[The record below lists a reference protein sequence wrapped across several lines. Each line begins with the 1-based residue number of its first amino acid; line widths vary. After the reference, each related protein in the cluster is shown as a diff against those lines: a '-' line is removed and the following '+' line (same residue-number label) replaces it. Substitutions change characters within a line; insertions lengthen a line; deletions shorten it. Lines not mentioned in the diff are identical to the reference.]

1 MSVLS
6 LKLSPHLKILF
17 SLKWKEKRSWQMPP
31 NVNFPRQITSI
42 YTKISGGLLLS
53 WGHPSFKA
61 AYNSAPMEWP
71 KFILFLLFPFSSSY
85 FYFFLS
91 LSFFFSFYQNAS
103 KLQLFNDNLIFW
115 KSGQF
120 IILNLFSQKKKN
132 PLIANFFLAFLR
144 QIFAFYP
151 IFYLL

>member
-1 MSVLS
+1 
-6 LKLSPHLKILF
+6 
-17 SLKWKEKRSWQMPP
+17 MPP

-71 KFILFLLFPFSSSY
+71 KFILFLLFRFSSSY

-120 IILNLFSQKKKN
+120 IILNLFSQKKKKSTDCQ
-132 PLIANFFLAFLR
+132 FFLGFFEANLCFLSHILSSLMKLSSKVMDGAR
-144 QIFAFYP
+144 NTNVSRIFFVGR
-151 IFYLL
+151 

>member
-1 MSVLS
+1 
-6 LKLSPHLKILF
+6 
-17 SLKWKEKRSWQMPP
+17 MPP

-42 YTKISGGLLLS
+42 YTKISGGLLLW

-61 AYNSAPMEWP
+61 SYNSALMEWP

-91 LSFFFSFYQNAS
+91 LFFFSFFYQNAS
-103 KLQLFNDNLIFW
+103 KIQLFNDNLIFW

-120 IILNLFSQKKKN
+120 IILNLFSQKKKSTDCQ
-132 PLIANFFLAFLR
+132 FFLGFFEANICFLSHIPSSLMKLSSKIMDGAR
-144 QIFAFYP
+144 NTNVSRILFVGR
-151 IFYLL
+151 